1 MSMRGAGHT
10 SHNPNPVAREVF
22 EEHVRGLREIS
33 LEEMSAVFE
42 LQDVRLINEYQYAND
57 IGRLALKPVPDEISQ
72 KYGALSDMF
81 VDNTMSYDEEGE
93 DLLFEDSLILD
104 IVKARRGTN
113 NSEMT
118 ELFRVRRSVVAFIL
132 FHWNSID
139 KGQRLRDSA

>member
-1 MSMRGAGHT
+1 MRGAGHS

-33 LEEMSAVFE
+33 QEEMSVVFD
-42 LQDVRLINEYQYAND
+42 LKDIQHINEYQFATD
-57 IGRLALKPVPDEISQ
+57 IGRLALKPIPDEFTQ
-72 KYGALSDMF
+72 KYGRKTDMLI
-81 VDNTMSYDEEGE
+81 DNTMSYDEEGE
-93 DLLFEDSLILD
+93 DLLFEDSLILN
-104 IVKARRGTN
+104 IVDARRGTN